1 MSNLFYAQVVTGFSH
16 TLLSLSQVLD
26 KAAAH
31 AERSG
36 FDAQNLLTAR
46 LFPDMFP
53 CTRQFQIATDV
64 AKGAA
69 ARLSGGEAPRWE
81 DTEQT
86 VAELQARL
94 TKVRDYLATFTAA
107 QFDGAASRAIEVK
120 TPAGAFSFTGE
131 TFLHRWAVPNFYFH
145 CTTAY
150 NLLRHG
156 GVPVGKFDFLGA
168 L

>member
-1 MSNLFYAQVVTGFSH
+1 MSNLFHAQVVTGFSH

-31 AERSG
+31 AESHG
-36 FDAQNLLTAR
+36 FDMQNLLTSR
-46 LFPDMFP
+46 LFPDMLP
-53 CTRQFQIATDV
+53 CTRQFQIATDS

-69 ARLSGGEAPRWE
+69 ARLTGVEAPRWE

-94 TKVRDYLATFTAA
+94 AKARDYLASFTAA
-107 QFDGAASRAIEVK
+107 QFDGAAERAIEIK
-120 TPAGAFSFTGE
+120 TPAGTFAFTGE

>member
-53 CTRQFQIATDV
+53 CTRQFQIATDS

-69 ARLSGGEAPRWE
+69 ARLTGVEAPRWE
-81 DTEQT
+81 DNEQT
-86 VAELQARL
+86 VAELQARI
-94 TKVRDYLATFTAA
+94 TKARDYLATFTAA
-107 QFDGAASRAIEVK
+107 QFDGAAARPIEVK
-120 TPAGAFSFTGE
+120 TPAGTFAFTGE